1 MCVHFILQT
10 AALLLWF
17 NQQQIDDIIIIYI
30 WLNSLLTVRNN
41 YVTKLQTF
49 CCQYV
54 SQILIIFE
62 KDLRLFFSVFLLY
75 FLFCFYLLLF
85 LFYLFMDAWWH
96 NQYLTYPH
104 LCIQLYVFIHVYVSF
119 IHNHTGLW
127 FRDLFLNPWAKN
139 EYFNNV

>member
-17 NQQQIDDIIIIYI
+17 NQQQIDDIIIIYIYI

-62 KDLRLFFSVFLLY
+62 KDLRLFFSVFLLLY

-85 LFYLFMDAWWH
+85 IFYLWTHGDII
-96 NQYLTYPH
+96 N
-104 LCIQLYVFIHVYVSF
+104 I
-119 IHNHTGLW
+119 
-127 FRDLFLNPWAKN
+127 
-139 EYFNNV
+139 